1 MFSRGRRIS
10 QDKGCRNYEIELEER
25 LNHLVLAKR
34 VYSSGLNHCPQ
45 CIPLCLSLADLEE
58 KKLNGLNKAR
68 VILTNARK
76 KYPKEDELW
85 LAAIRIE
92 LRHGNKKEAERLMS
106 KALQELPKSG
116 ILLATDIQMAPQCPL
131 PKIKIKDA
139 LKKNCV
145 KEAYVTAS
153 VAKIF
158 WRARKVDKARKY
170 FERTVKLDSDNGDFW
185 AVYYKFEVQH
195 GSEEKQKEV
204 LNRCLVSEPKHGE
217 KWQAVSKAL
226 ENSHQSVEVILKKAL
241 SDEGEAQ
248 VEEEQPRNCR
258 RVQVILA
265 RPSPSS
271 DEEEDKQVHDSH
283 EYSSK
288 RPNENVGP
296 EGSNDLRNKLR
307 RKSQITDR
315 IHDYNGDLRTIIE
328 ESKARKVEDSSA
340 RSHLRPRVIDLR
352 DSSKST
358 PSLSTNWGAYC
369 WTWTLSPTRLI
380 R

>member
-1 MFSRGRRIS
+1 MCVSNEFFWIGGRIWVIDCNQTRTLERIAGRLLEGKTIRFDVKIEALPIGRPAGVVNNHIVVGPHLNREQS
-10 QDKGCRNYEIELEER
+10 IPHGLSVGQLFKSHAHRDIDLRRRHHQRYRNTER
-25 LNHLVLAKR
+25 
-34 VYSSGLNHCPQ
+34 
-45 CIPLCLSLADLEE
+45 
-58 KKLNGLNKAR
+58 
-68 VILTNARK
+68 
-76 KYPKEDELW
+76 
-85 LAAIRIE
+85 AI
-92 LRHGNKKEAERLMS
+92 
-106 KALQELPKSG
+106 QELAHRCVMTSRIRCDESRNRKPELG
-116 ILLATDIQMAPQCPL
+116 L
-131 PKIKIKDA
+131 A
-139 LKKNCV
+139 LK
-145 KEAYVTAS
+145 
-153 VAKIF
+153 
-158 WRARKVDKARKY
+158 
-170 FERTVKLDSDNGDFW
+170 
-185 AVYYKFEVQH
+185 
-195 GSEEKQKEV
+195 
-204 LNRCLVSEPKHGE
+204 
-217 KWQAVSKAL
+217 
-226 ENSHQSVEVILKKAL
+226 
-241 SDEGEAQ
+241 GEAQ